1 VEKSKKLVVVGDTAF
16 AEVAYELFTHDSPYR
31 VNAFSVEEK
40 YLTRGELFGLP
51 VVPFE
56 ELEREFPLEHY
67 EVFVAVVYT
76 QMNRLRTRLSRAA
89 RDRGYRLAS
98 YYSSRAFIWP
108 NVKFGEH
115 CFVFE
120 NNVIQ
125 PFVVIGN
132 NVVLWSGN
140 HVGHHSVIRDNCF
153 VSSHVVLS
161 GFAEVGPNCFLGVN
175 SSVANNTKVAADC
188 WIGPGVAVTRD
199 TEEGMIYPAARA
211 EPSKVGSLRFFKV
224 GA

>member
-1 VEKSKKLVVVGDTAF
+1 VEKSKQLVVVGDTAF

-31 VNAFSVEEK
+31 VRAFSVEEK
-40 YLTRGELFGLP
+40 YLTRRELFGLP

-56 ELEREFPLEHY
+56 SLEREFPKEHH

-76 QMNRLRTRLSRAA
+76 QMNRLRARLSRAA

-98 YYSSRAFIWP
+98 YHSSRAFIWP

-125 PFVVIGN
+125 PFVEIGN

-161 GFAEVGPNCFLGVN
+161 GFTEVGRNCFLGVN
-175 SSVANNTKVAADC
+175 SAVANNVKVAADC
-188 WIGPGVAVTRD
+188 WVGPGVTVTRD
-199 TEEGMIYPAARA
+199 TEEGKIYPAARA
-211 EPSKVGSLRFFKV
+211 EPAKVGSLRFFKV
-224 GA
+224 AS